1 MVFDGF
7 GGFGCFLVVFVVL
20 VVAGRAPWGTP
31 YHQILMFFG
40 GFGGSGRCWWGPN
53 EAHPCHQNL
62 MVFDGFGCFFV
73 VLLLLA
79 VAGAAPGGTP
89 YHQILMVFDGLG
101 GASCCW

>member
-40 GFGGSGRCWWGPN
+40 GFGGSGRCW
-53 EAHPCHQNL
+53 
-62 MVFDGFGCFFV
+62 
-73 VLLLLA
+73 
-79 VAGAAPGGTP
+79 
-89 YHQILMVFDGLG
+89 
-101 GASCCW
+101 